1 MFHVGMISYPRIK
14 GVVKMAGFF
23 DYQDREDKKEYKRT
37 VVYFVAA
44 SSLVMLLFL
53 TIIYVNTKDKQ
64 ERKRALARQEQEA
77 REAEQAELEQQR
89 LEDEALGVGEHNM
102 TSQDLDFWDM
112 YDKKEE
118 EYSEPV
124 SRNEVSEHEERPAE
138 DDKDKTV
145 SKNAA
150 DKDNED
156 SIMPTEEEKEEME
169 KAGDGKHIKAR
180 AKGEDLKWYDIVEDA
195 PKNPYDFK
203 AALSMDEE
211 KLEYKFGTISTV
223 RGVDVSKYQGDI
235 DWTKVKAA
243 GYDFAM
249 IRIGARG
256 YGSGN
261 LVLDDNFV
269 SYMLGAKN
277 AGLDTGVYFFS
288 QAITEEEVVEEAN
301 FCVGALMNYGAS
313 YPIAIDVEWIEDDT
327 ARTDDL
333 TAMDRTELALKFC
346 ETVKSFGYKPM
357 IYASRDMLIAGMH
370 PDLFEDYEVWL
381 SDDYEP
387 EDGTDYPYAF
397 TMWQYSKK
405 GKVNG
410 ITGDVDV
417 NLRFI
422 NSKEK

>member
-1 MFHVGMISYPRIK
+1 
-14 GVVKMAGFF
+14 MAGFF
-23 DYQDREDKKEYKRT
+23 DYQDREDKKAYKRT
-37 VVYFVAA
+37 VIYFVAA

-77 REAEQAELEQQR
+77 REAAQAELEQQR
-89 LEDEALGVGEHNM
+89 LEDEALGIGEHNL
-102 TSQDLDFWDM
+102 TSEDLDFWDM
-112 YDKKEE
+112 YDKKKD
-118 EYSEPV
+118 EYNEPV
-124 SRNEVSEHEERPAE
+124 SNNEVKEQEERPEA
-138 DDKDKTV
+138 DKDKDKTV
-145 SKNAA
+145 SGNNTDKN
-150 DKDNED
+150 NED
-156 SIMPTEEEKEEME
+156 NIMPTEEEKEEMR
-169 KAGDGKHIKAR
+169 KSQDGKHIKAK
-180 AKGEDLKWYDIVEDA
+180 AKGEDLKWYEIEEDA
-195 PKNPYDFK
+195 PENAYDLK

-249 IRIGARG
+249 IRLGARG
-256 YGSGN
+256 YESGN

-269 SYMLGAKN
+269 AYITGARN
-277 AGLDTGVYFFS
+277 AGLNTGVYFFS
-288 QAITEEEVVEEAN
+288 QAVTEEEVIEEAN
-301 FCVGALMNYGAS
+301 FTVGALMNYGAT
-313 YPIAIDVEWIEDDT
+313 YPIAIDMEWIEDDK

-333 TAMDRTELALKFC
+333 TAMDRTELAVKFC
-346 ETVKSFGYKPM
+346 DTVKSFGYTPM

-370 PDLFEDYEVWL
+370 PELLEDYEVWL

-397 TMWQYSKK
+397 SMWQYSKK
-405 GKVNG
+405 GKVDG
-410 ITGDVDV
+410 ITGDVDL
-417 NLRFI
+417 NLRFM